1 MLIISTKLKFLVPL
15 MGVTFG
21 LLGCS
26 AVNSETPSEQN
37 GVSAA
42 NVVEITC
49 GLKTYEVQIDSLT
62 PEQKEEVEQLKTR
75 CRIDNVAYKLEHKT
89 SRAFDAI
96 GNDPNKKHEPGLIPS
111 GRK

>member
-1 MLIISTKLKFLVPL
+1 MLILSTKLKFLIPL
-15 MGVTFG
+15 MGVAFG

-42 NVVEITC
+42 NVIEITC
-49 GLKTYEVQIDSLT
+49 GLKTLEVQIDALT

-75 CRIDNVAYKLEHKT
+75 CRIDNVAYMLEHKT
-89 SRAFDAI
+89 SRAFEALGD
-96 GNDPNKKHEPGLIPS
+96 GPNTKHEPGLIPS
-111 GRK
+111 DRK